1 MRSSSELISLLG
13 MPKSGLLRA
22 HEWVR
27 IDDMVERDE
36 QVAAVVDAHGGN
48 YDGGQMGSFDS
59 ETG

>member
-1 MRSSSELISLLG
+1 